1 MAFFDKSIEHAKDSL
16 AEVSREAIDLAGERL
31 SSVVKDG
38 VSQAGTELKDVI
50 WQASQEIDAKL
61 DKISDELH
69 AQRQFTKD
77 DVRELVD
84 YAGEK
89 MGALMDERMVRAK
102 LEISALVQEKVEYFK
117 REIDGFFIER
127 QRDLARER
135 RRLFINVAIAI
146 LASLSLGFVSWL
158 YHQYLGG
165 GLDVF
170 AIFRIIFASLAGGYA
185 AYLALKLLRRWLSMS
200 EHKKDTLFLVSRY
213 WGVLRPESIFGT
225 VVLVCLMAVLVGFL
239 LFPDQIAQLTG
250 SEKWLKTL
258 REAYPMFRP
267 LESPELIPAPR
278 QPQA

>member
-1 MAFFDKSIEHAKDSL
+1 MFEKTIDHAKESL
-16 AEVSREAIDLAGERL
+16 AEVSRDAIDRAGARL
-31 SSVVKDG
+31 SGVVKDG
-38 VSQAGTELKDVI
+38 VAQAGTELKDVI
-50 WQASQEIDAKL
+50 LQASQEIDAKL
-61 DKISDELH
+61 ENISEELH

-84 YAGEK
+84 YAGAQLA
-89 MGALMDERMVRAK
+89 ALMDERIVRAK
-102 LEISALVQEKVEYFK
+102 AEFSTLVQDKVEYFK
-117 REIDGFFIER
+117 REIDSFFIER

-170 AIFRIIFASLAGGYA
+170 AIFRIVFASLAGGYA
-185 AYLALKLLRRWLSMS
+185 AYLAVRLLRRWLSMS

-213 WGVLRPESIFGT
+213 WGVLRPESVFSTLI
-225 VVLVCLMAVLVGFL
+225 LVCLMAVLVGFL

-250 SEKWLKTL
+250 SERLLKTL
-258 REAYPMFRP
+258 REAYPMLR
-267 LESPELIPAPR
+267 
-278 QPQA
+278 

>member
-1 MAFFDKSIEHAKDSL
+1 MFEKTIDHAKDSL
-16 AEVSREAIDLAGERL
+16 AEVSREAIDLAGQRL
-31 SSVVKDG
+31 SGVVKDG
-38 VSQAGTELKDVI
+38 VTQAGSELKDVI
-50 WQASQEIDAKL
+50 WEASQVIDAKL

-69 AQRQFTKD
+69 EQRQFTKD

-84 YAGEK
+84 YAGEQL
-89 MGALMDERMVRAK
+89 GTLMDERIVRAK
-102 LEISALVQEKVEYFK
+102 TEISTLAQEKVEYFK
-117 REIDGFFIER
+117 REIDSFFIER

-170 AIFRIIFASLAGGYA
+170 GVFRIVFASLAGGYA
-185 AYLALKLLRRWLSMS
+185 AYLAVKLLRRWLSMS

-225 VVLVCLMAVLVGFL
+225 LVLVCLMAVLVGFL

-250 SEKWLKTL
+250 SEQWLKTL
-258 REAYPMFRP
+258 RKAYPMIR
-267 LESPELIPAPR
+267 
-278 QPQA
+278 

>member
-1 MAFFDKSIEHAKDSL
+1 MALFDKTIDHAKESL
-16 AEVSREAIDLAGERL
+16 AEVSREAIDHAGERL
-31 SSVVKDG
+31 ADVMKAG

-69 AQRQFTKD
+69 EQRQFTKD

-84 YAGEK
+84 YAGAK
-89 MGALMDERMVRAK
+89 LGTLMDERIVRAK
-102 LEISALVQEKVEYFK
+102 TEISALVQEKVEYFK
-117 REIDGFFIER
+117 QEVDGFFIER

-170 AIFRIIFASLAGGYA
+170 ALFRIVFASLVGGYA
-185 AYLALKLLRRWLSMS
+185 AYLALKLLRRWVSMA
-200 EHKKDTLFLVSRY
+200 EHRKDTLFLVSRY

-225 VVLVCLMAVLVGFL
+225 VVLVCLMAMLVGFL
-239 LFPDQIAQLTG
+239 LFPEQIVRLTG
-250 SEKWLKTL
+250 SEQWLKAL
-258 REAYPMFRP
+258 REAYPMFR
-267 LESPELIPAPR
+267 
-278 QPQA
+278 Q

>member
-1 MAFFDKSIEHAKDSL
+1 MFEKTIDHAKDSL
-16 AEVSREAIDLAGERL
+16 AEVSREAIDLAGQRL
-31 SSVVKDG
+31 SGVVKDG
-38 VSQAGTELKDVI
+38 VTQAGTELKDVI
-50 WQASQEIDAKL
+50 WEASQVIDAKL

-69 AQRQFTKD
+69 EQRQFTKD

-84 YAGEK
+84 YAGEQL
-89 MGALMDERMVRAK
+89 GTLMDERIVRAK
-102 LEISALVQEKVEYFK
+102 TEISTLVQEKVEYFK
-117 REIDGFFIER
+117 HEIDSFFIER

-170 AIFRIIFASLAGGYA
+170 GIFRIVFASLAGGYA
-185 AYLALKLLRRWLSMS
+185 AYLAVKLLRRWLSMS

-225 VVLVCLMAVLVGFL
+225 LVLVCLMAVLVGFL

-250 SEKWLKTL
+250 SEQWLKTL
-258 REAYPMFRP
+258 REAYP
-267 LESPELIPAPR
+267 LIR
-278 QPQA
+278 

>member
-1 MAFFDKSIEHAKDSL
+1 MALFDKTIDHAKESL
-16 AEVSREAIDLAGERL
+16 AEVSREAIDHAGARLAE
-31 SSVVKDG
+31 VVKVG

-69 AQRQFTKD
+69 EQRQFTKD

-84 YAGEK
+84 YASEK
-89 MGALMDERMVRAK
+89 LGALMDDRIVRAK
-102 LEISALVQEKVEYFK
+102 TEFSTLVQEKVEYFK
-117 REIDGFFIER
+117 QEVDSFFIER

-165 GLDVF
+165 GLDIF
-170 AIFRIIFASLAGGYA
+170 ATFRIVFASLMGGYA
-185 AYLALKLLRRWLSMS
+185 AYLAVKLLRRWLSMS

-225 VVLVCLMAVLVGFL
+225 LVLVCLMAVLVGFL
-239 LFPDQIAQLTG
+239 LFPEQIAQLTG

-258 REAYPMFRP
+258 REAYPM
-267 LESPELIPAPR
+267 LR
-278 QPQA
+278 Q

>member
-1 MAFFDKSIEHAKDSL
+1 MAFFDKTIDHAKDSL
-16 AEVSREAIDLAGERL
+16 AEVSREAIYLAGERL
-31 SSVVKDG
+31 SEVVKEG

-50 WQASQEIDAKL
+50 WRASQEIDAKL

-69 AQRQFTKD
+69 EQRQFTKD

-89 MGALMDERMVRAK
+89 LGALMDARIAHAK
-102 LEISALVQEKVEYFK
+102 AEFSSLVQEKVEYFK
-117 REIDGFFIER
+117 REVDSFFIER

-135 RRLFINVAIAI
+135 RRLFINVAIAV

-158 YHQYLGG
+158 YHEYLGG

-170 AIFRIIFASLAGGYA
+170 ALFRIVFASLAGGYA
-185 AYLALKLLRRWLSMS
+185 AYLAVKLLRRWLSMS

-225 VVLVCLMAVLVGFL
+225 VILVCLMAALVGFL
-239 LFPDQIAQLTG
+239 LFPDQIAHFAG
-250 SEKWLKTL
+250 GEKWLKAL
-258 REAYPMFRP
+258 REAYPMFR
-267 LESPELIPAPR
+267 R
-278 QPQA
+278 

>member
-1 MAFFDKSIEHAKDSL
+1 MAFFDKSIEHAKESL

-31 SSVVKDG
+31 SGVVKEG

-50 WQASQEIDAKL
+50 WRASQEIDTKL

-84 YAGEK
+84 YASERLGT
-89 MGALMDERMVRAK
+89 LMDARIAHAK
-102 LEISALVQEKVEYFK
+102 AEFSSLVQEKVEYFK
-117 REIDGFFIER
+117 REVDSFFIER

-158 YHQYLGG
+158 YHEYLGG

-170 AIFRIIFASLAGGYA
+170 AIFRIVFASLAGGYA
-185 AYLALKLLRRWLSMS
+185 AYLAVKLLRRWLSMS

-225 VVLVCLMAVLVGFL
+225 VVLVCLMAALVGFL
-239 LFPDQIAQLTG
+239 LFPDQIAHFAG
-250 SEKWLKTL
+250 GEKWLKAF
-258 REAYPMFRP
+258 REAYPMFR
-267 LESPELIPAPR
+267 R
-278 QPQA
+278 

>member
-1 MAFFDKSIEHAKDSL
+1 MALFDKTIDHAKESL
-16 AEVSREAIDLAGERL
+16 AEVSRDAIDQAGKRL
-31 SSVVKDG
+31 SDVVKDG

-69 AQRQFTKD
+69 EQRQFTKD

-89 MGALMDERMVRAK
+89 LGTLMDERIAHAK
-102 LEISALVQEKVEYFK
+102 SEFSGLVQEKVEYFK
-117 REIDGFFIER
+117 REVDSFFIER

-135 RRLFINVAIAI
+135 RRLFLNVAIAI
-146 LASLSLGFVSWL
+146 LASLSVGFVSWL
-158 YHQYLGG
+158 YHQYVGG

-170 AIFRIIFASLAGGYA
+170 AIFRIVFASLAGGYT
-185 AYLALKLLRRWLSMS
+185 AYLALKVIRRWLSMS

-225 VVLVCLMAVLVGFL
+225 VVLVCLMAALVGFL
-239 LFPDQIAQLTG
+239 LFPEQIAQLTG
-250 SEKWLKTL
+250 SEKWLKAL
-258 REAYPMFRP
+258 REAYPIFR
-267 LESPELIPAPR
+267 
-278 QPQA
+278 Q